1 MNFNSSNQNKGGFN
15 FKNMKSA
22 FTSTLNQATQ
32 KSKEL
37 ANKMKVWSIEFY
49 CLIPSNFI
57 GKRSHEESR
66 WIHKEG
72 YAILFFTIW

>member
-1 MNFNSSNQNKGGFN
+1 MNFNGSNQNKGGFN

-37 ANKMKVWSIEFY
+37 ANKMKV
-49 CLIPSNFI
+49 
-57 GKRSHEESR
+57 
-66 WIHKEG
+66 
-72 YAILFFTIW
+72 